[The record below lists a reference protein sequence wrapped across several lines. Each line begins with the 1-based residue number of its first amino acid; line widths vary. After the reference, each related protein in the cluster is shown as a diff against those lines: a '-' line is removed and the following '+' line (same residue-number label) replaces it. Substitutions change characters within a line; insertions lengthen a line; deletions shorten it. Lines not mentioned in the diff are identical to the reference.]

1 MMSAPSIFLL
11 LLFTYPT
18 ESTIVYVLRRFELF
32 IENQVTLYKDISE
45 KSKLMAENRFFYSPR
60 F

>member
-18 ESTIVYVLRRFELF
+18 ESTIVYVLQRFELF
-32 IENQVTLYKDISE
+32 IENRVALYKDTSE
-45 KSKLMAENRFFYSPR
+45 KRKLMAENRFFYSPR